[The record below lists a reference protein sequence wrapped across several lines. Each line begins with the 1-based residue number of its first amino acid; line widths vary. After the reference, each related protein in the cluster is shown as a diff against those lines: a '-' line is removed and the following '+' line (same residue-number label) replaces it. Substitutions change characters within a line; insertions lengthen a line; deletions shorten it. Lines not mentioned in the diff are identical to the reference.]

1 MALSLGALHDAL
13 NDFVLKSFGGDS
25 SLLFRFDKYG
35 SVIGDADFRPPQ
47 DPAGPV
53 LPALARERFSDL
65 VNRIPRVCDDG
76 LNVVLSADS
85 VDDTYF
91 FRLLSPS
98 QGADAA
104 LKAEAIQRWNN
115 QTLES
120 LDGTMLQFKP
130 SDASPAA
137 WYDESSDVWTSHSF
151 TVTAAQHDPPATDP
165 GLWRLRVDPGVLRRI
180 AIPLP
185 VQPVQPEPV
194 EPVEQ
199 PMRRFRAAPVLSR
212 LAVRDRPI
220 VHADLLSQVRDLS
233 VRDRLVVSQAIAEQA
248 PTQPVTTPALT
259 VSFSYCLVHID
270 RPWWVDAFVNSATW
284 SVPGLAVGA
293 LSDAAAPGG
302 MAHLT
307 VAVLVVK
314 DLTITGSWTGEDAT
328 AAAEADGLGPFKVE
342 PGLSATGS
350 LTHTGLQTVGWLLQP
365 LPALPPLAS

>member
-13 NDFVLKSFGGDS
+13 NDFVLSSFGGDG

-35 SVIGDADFRPPQ
+35 SVIGDADFRL
-47 DPAGPV
+47 DPAGAPV
-53 LPALARERFSDL
+53 PALARERFSDL

-91 FRLLSPS
+91 YRLLSPS
-98 QGADAA
+98 QGGDAT
-104 LKAEAIQRWNN
+104 LKAEAVQRWNN

-120 LDGTMLQFKP
+120 LNGTMLQFKP
-130 SDASPAA
+130 ANASPAA

-151 TVTAAQHDPPATDP
+151 TVTATQDPPPTDP
-165 GLWRLRVDPGVLRRI
+165 GLWRLRINPEVLRRI
-180 AIPLP
+180 PLQLPEP
-185 VQPVQPEPV
+185 VEPV

-199 PMRRFRAAPVLSR
+199 PLRRFRAAPVLSR
-212 LAVRDRPI
+212 LAVRDRPLAR
-220 VHADLLSQVRDLS
+220 ADLLSEVRELS
-233 VRDRLVVSQAIAEQA
+233 VRDRVIVTQAVAEQA
-248 PTQPVTTPALT
+248 PTQPVTTASLA

-284 SVPGLAVGA
+284 SVPGSAAGA
-293 LSDAAAPGG
+293 LSDPSTPGG
-302 MAHLT
+302 MSHVT

-314 DLTITGSWTGEDAT
+314 DLTITGSWTGEDAA

-342 PGLSATGS
+342 PGLSAAGS